1 MNIWYDIYIYD
12 ILNNNDS
19 MNVSLDNFS
28 DIKLLE
34 LNIESEYLM
43 YAWMIKIYM
52 CSVFRYKK

>member
-1 MNIWYDIYIYD
+1 MCIWNDIYIYD

-19 MNVSLDNFS
+19 KSASLDNFS
-28 DIKLLE
+28 DVKLLE

-43 YAWMIKIYM
+43 HAWMITTDT